1 MLRSPSLVVLAVAA
15 STLLPSPAAGA
26 ATSAPPQLA
35 FSIASDTRSELFTI
49 DPATGTTHRLAAAA
63 GELDVAAW
71 SRTTSRVYYAHLTET
86 GPTTSTGQ
94 VDSVPDTG
102 GAPRNDIPADA
113 ESADLSPDGTTYVFE
128 RDGQLWTMRAAGG
141 VPNRLTGAG
150 GLKPRFSPDGTR
162 IVFTRNVGRGGT
174 DQLDVFTVGVDGTG
188 LKRITGAANVD
199 FSGAYSPDGK
209 RLLFTRVSA
218 AGVPAV
224 YAVNVDGSHLRLVSD
239 GAADPDWASN
249 GWIGYQA
256 IDDNDIAQLA
266 VRSPGVPGTE
276 TLLTDNGLDT
286 VSLRFVTG
294 QAVATPGG

>member
-1 MLRSPSLVVLAVAA
+1 MRRSPSLVVLAVAA
-15 STLLPSPAAGA
+15 SSLLPTPAAEA
-26 ATSAPPQLA
+26 ATSVPPQLA
-35 FSIASDTRSELFTI
+35 FSIASSTSSELYTI
-49 DPATGTTHRLAAAA
+49 DPATGTKHKLAAGA

-71 SRTTSRVYYAHLTET
+71 SRTTSRVYYAHLTDT
-86 GPTTSTGQ
+86 GPDSTTGQ

-102 GAPRNDIPADA
+102 GAPRNEIPADA

-141 VPNRLTGAG
+141 LPNRLTGAG

-162 IVFTRNVGRGGT
+162 IVFTRNLGKEV
-174 DQLDVFTVGVDGTG
+174 DQLDVFTVGVDGSG
-188 LKRITGAANVD
+188 LKRITGAANIDV
-199 FSGAYSPDGK
+199 SGAYSPDGK
-209 RLLFTRVSA
+209 RLLFTRLSRD
-218 AGVPAV
+218 GVPAV
-224 YAVNVDGSHLRLVSD
+224 YAVNVDGTHLRLVTD

-249 GWIGYQA
+249 GWIGYEA
-256 IDDNDIAQLA
+256 IDDNDTAQLA

-276 TLLTDNGLDT
+276 TLLTNNGLDT